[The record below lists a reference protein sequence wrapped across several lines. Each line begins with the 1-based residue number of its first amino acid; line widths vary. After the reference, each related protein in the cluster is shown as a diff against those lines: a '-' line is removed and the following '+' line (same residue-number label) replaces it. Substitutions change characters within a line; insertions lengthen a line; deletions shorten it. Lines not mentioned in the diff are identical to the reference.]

1 MLTRLVVCAVKFG
14 VVVVEIAA
22 GVVVVGLDVVV
33 VVGALVAVAVL
44 AVVVASTG
52 GVCLAGTMVV
62 LVDAGATV
70 GFGVT
75 VVVVLGELLTVPAH
89 KPLELDCSF
98 FSFPSIDG
106 LKSAGIKIRRG
117 LSGSI
122 RSPRCPGLS

>member
-22 GVVVVGLDVVV
+22 GVVEVGLDVVV

-98 FSFPSIDG
+98 SVFHQSMDLSQPESKYGADFPDQYDHHD
-106 LKSAGIKIRRG
+106 A
-117 LSGSI
+117 
-122 RSPRCPGLS
+122 PG

>member
-1 MLTRLVVCAVKFG
+1 MLTRLVVCAVRLG
-14 VVVVEIAA
+14 VVVVDTAA
-22 GVVVVGLDVVV
+22 GAVVAGFGDVVA
-33 VVGALVAVAVL
+33 VGALVAVAVL

-75 VVVVLGELLTVPAH
+75 VVVVLGELLMTVPAH

-98 FSFPSIDG
+98 SVFHQSMDLSQPESKYGADFPDQYDHHD
-106 LKSAGIKIRRG
+106 A
-117 LSGSI
+117 
-122 RSPRCPGLS
+122 PG

>member
-62 LVDAGATV
+62 LVDAGATA
-70 GFGVT
+70 GFGAT

-98 FSFPSIDG
+98 SVFHQSMD
-106 LKSAGIKIRRG
+106 
-117 LSGSI
+117 LSQPESKYGVDFQDQYGHHDV
-122 RSPRCPGLS
+122 PG

>member
-14 VVVVEIAA
+14 VVVVDTAA
-22 GVVVVGLDVVV
+22 GTVVAGLGVAVA
-33 VVGALVAVAVL
+33 VGALVAVAVL

-75 VVVVLGELLTVPAH
+75 VVPRTLGANQKKE
-89 KPLELDCSF
+89 
-98 FSFPSIDG
+98 
-106 LKSAGIKIRRG
+106 
-117 LSGSI
+117 
-122 RSPRCPGLS
+122 